1 MLPSTRSPGR
11 RSPTPVPTLAT
22 TPANSEAGENGN
34 GGLNWYLPAMIS
46 VSKKLS
52 AAALMA
58 TTTSPSPA
66 TGSGRS
72 ASSSSSGPQKW
83 VHRIA
88 FISDDGG
95 QRTEDG

>member
-1 MLPSTRSPGR
+1 M
-11 RSPTPVPTLAT
+11 
-22 TPANSEAGENGN
+22 PANSEAGENGN
-34 GGLNWYLPAMIS
+34 GGLNWYLPAMIR

-58 TTTSPSPA
+58 TRTSPGPA

-83 VHRIA
+83 VHRMA
-88 FISDDGG
+88 FMIRGQISEVRDRRDRGVDQSSMVG
-95 QRTEDG
+95 LCHPTAV